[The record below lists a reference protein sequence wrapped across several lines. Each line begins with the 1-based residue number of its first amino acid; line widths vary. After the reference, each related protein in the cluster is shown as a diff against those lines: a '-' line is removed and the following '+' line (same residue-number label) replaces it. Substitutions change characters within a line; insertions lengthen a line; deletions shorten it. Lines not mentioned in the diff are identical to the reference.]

1 MLNNL
6 GRAVFNREYKL
17 TANLWFKD
25 IVNFSNMGETNRFIR
40 DSFWG
45 RITYHVSGHKYFYH
59 KEESPDY
66 IIPDKYLIDSK
77 KEGTN
82 SVEVRPTSPKRN
94 DSGNSTN
101 SNDSNETLHNDNR
114 IVVDWDGVDDPEN
127 PKNWSLFEKSI
138 VVFQICLLTA
148 VVYMSSA
155 IFTPGVDQ
163 IMEELHITRVKA
175 TVPLT
180 TFVIGYGIGPM
191 FLSPMSENAVFGRT
205 YIYIVTLFI
214 FFILQIPISLV
225 NDITSLSI
233 LRFFS
238 GIFASPCLA
247 TGGASMGDIT
257 PKAYLPI
264 TIAIWSISA
273 CAGPAL
279 GPLIGSIM
287 VVKRN
292 WHWTFWFVSMT
303 SGILLVTFGFCLP
316 ETYEKTLLLRKAK
329 RLRKVTGNPNITSEG
344 EIENEGLTVRQV
356 AIETLWRPIEI
367 TLFEPVVLL
376 IDLYIALVYSILYIW
391 FEGFPIAYMGT
402 YNFTLITMG
411 ATFIT
416 VAIGVNLGACVYVL
430 YTYKWFTIPLN
441 NNVKVHPEVFLPIM
455 IVGSIFLPTGV
466 LIFGWT
472 VNPNVHWFGSLVGGA
487 LFGVG
492 AFVVFQSSFL
502 YLADSFPDYLASVFA
517 GNDLL
522 RSVIASVFPL
532 FGHALFDN
540 LAIDNYPVAWGSSV
554 LGFISIGMIL
564 IPILF
569 YLNGPKLRARSKY
582 AETDL

>member
-1 MLNNL
+1 
-6 GRAVFNREYKL
+6 
-17 TANLWFKD
+17 
-25 IVNFSNMGETNRFIR
+25 MGETNKFVR

-45 RITYHVSGHKYFYH
+45 RIIYHASGHKYFYH

-66 IIPDKYLIDSK
+66 IIPEIYLEEFK
-77 KEGTN
+77 KVESGSIEPRPIAPQRNNSGNTTN
-82 SVEVRPTSPKRN
+82 S
-94 DSGNSTN
+94 D
-101 SNDSNETLHNDNR
+101 DSNETLHNDER
-114 IVVDWDGVDDPEN
+114 IIVDWDGEDDPEN
-127 PKNWSLFEKSI
+127 PKNWPLLEKSI

-148 VVYMSSA
+148 LIYMSSA
-155 IFTPGVDQ
+155 IFTPGVDE
-163 IMEELHITRVKA
+163 IMEELHVSRVKA

-191 FLSPMSENAVFGRT
+191 FLSPMSENAIFGRT
-205 YIYIVTLFI
+205 YIYIITLFI
-214 FFILQIPISLV
+214 FFILQFPISLA
-225 NDITSLSI
+225 NDIVSLSI

-257 PKAYLPI
+257 SKAYLPS
-264 TIAIWSISA
+264 TIAIWSIAA

-279 GPLIGSIM
+279 GPLIGSIL

-292 WHWTFWFVSMT
+292 WHWTFWFVTMT

-329 RLRKVTGNPNITSEG
+329 RLRKITGNPNITSEG
-344 EIENEGLTVRQV
+344 EIENEGLTFRQL
-356 AIETLWRPIEI
+356 AIDTLWRPIEI
-367 TLFEPVVLL
+367 SIFEPVVLL

-411 ATFIT
+411 ATFVSVAVGVT
-416 VAIGVNLGACVYVL
+416 VGAFIFVP
-430 YTYKWFTIPLN
+430 YTYKWYTVPKI
-441 NNVKVHPEVFLPIM
+441 NNVQTHPEVFLPVM
-455 IVGSIFLPTGV
+455 IIGAIFMPAGV
-466 LIFGWT
+466 LVFGWT
-472 VNPNVHWFGSLVGGA
+472 VNPNLHWFGSLVGGA

-492 AFVVFQSSFL
+492 AFIVFQSSFL

-517 GNDLL
+517 GNDLF

-532 FGHALFDN
+532 FGPALFNN

-554 LGFISIGMIL
+554 LGFISIGMIA
-564 IPILF
+564 IPVLF

-582 AETDL
+582 ADVVF